1 MAKQRQRRSAPFKF
15 QVALEALKEH
25 KTLSQ
30 LASEYEVHPTQIAP
44 WEKQLVDGGSSLF
57 GQQRIREQHEQT
69 AREAELFEQIGRLK
83 MEGEWLKKK
92 LTTSVETKRTL
103 LEPHHPA
110 LSIRRQC
117 ALLGLNRA
125 AYYYAPALA
134 DPLNVEL
141 MRYIDAQYLQT
152 PFPGW
157 PKMTAALRQQG
168 YPVNGKRVR
177 RLMRQMGL

>member
-30 LASEYEVHPTQIAP
+30 LASEYELQPTQIAP

-83 MEGEWLKKK
+83 MEGEWLKK
-92 LTTSVETKRTL
+92 S
-103 LEPHHPA
+103 
-110 LSIRRQC
+110 
-117 ALLGLNRA
+117 
-125 AYYYAPALA
+125 
-134 DPLNVEL
+134 
-141 MRYIDAQYLQT
+141 
-152 PFPGW
+152 
-157 PKMTAALRQQG
+157 
-168 YPVNGKRVR
+168 
-177 RLMRQMGL
+177 